1 MGSGGLV
8 GVYSGSRVYRLRRSE
23 AAVVLQKY
31 GETIGVALFNEMM
44 YSKSFTYFISS

>member
-8 GVYSGSRVYRLRRSE
+8 GVYSGSRVYKLRRSE

-31 GETIGVALFNEMM
+31 GETIGVTLFDGMI
-44 YSKSFTYFISS
+44 YSKSFTYFLYS